1 MRNAHRKLLIPLIA
15 AAMCVLIAAPARAQT
30 LAEKIGQ
37 LEQDAI
43 AAFYAGDLDT
53 AERLL
58 RRHAKADP
66 KNPVPHYNLACVLA
80 SRGELEPAMDS
91 LKESIERGF
100 SDRHQIEVDPHL
112 ANLREM
118 PAFLAIIDRWDEV
131 LEARAQA
138 VLEAAKKA
146 FGRSYTFERDE
157 AHRLIYTNSYTPE
170 SFADAKL
177 EIEHVAQWSMKSI
190 FDHAAL
196 PAEVPADAWVMIV
209 LPKQSHFRQWA
220 VRQFGA
226 QSVQGTTQIGG
237 LYDHDAKELWASDLG
252 GTLRHEFF
260 HVLHWRSMNA
270 LGQRHPLWVQEGLAA
285 LVETLD
291 TAGAPTPCWRTNLV
305 HKQARGRHLIEI
317 TQFAGKRGQ
326 RVYRDQPLR
335 FYAQARGIFLYL
347 HERGV
352 LDDFYAHLAAHYRED
367 PTALVSLLAV
377 TDTDAE
383 GFDAAF
389 RSWAMGL
396 PEVPQ
401 DLKRGDAA
409 LGVRIDVASMGEGI
423 KITGFPGRRP
433 PELRLGDIITHV
445 AGQPTRDYYELVR
458 VVSSHSP
465 GEEVEVRFRR
475 RRTHSEVTITLREV
489 R

>member
-1 MRNAHRKLLIPLIA
+1 MRYDAKSLIHRWLVVAVCACLSTPLL
-15 AAMCVLIAAPARAQT
+15 AQSQ
-30 LAEKIGQ
+30 AEKLSH
-37 LEQDAI
+37 LEQEAI
-43 AAFYAGDLDT
+43 AAYYAGDLDT

-58 RRHAKADP
+58 RQHAKADP

-80 SRGELEPAMDS
+80 SRGDLEPAMNS

-100 SDRHQIEVDPHL
+100 SDRRQIEHDPNL
-112 ANLREM
+112 ANLHDL
-118 PAFLAIIDRWDEV
+118 PAFKAIIDRWDEV

-138 VLEAAKKA
+138 VLEAAKKT

-157 AHRLIYTNSYTPE
+157 PHRLIYANAYTPE

-177 EIEHVAQWSMKSI
+177 EIERVARWASPNV
-190 FDHAAL
+190 FDHADL
-196 PAEVPADAWVMIV
+196 PAGAPADAWVMVV

-220 VRQFGA
+220 VRHFGA
-226 QSVQGTTQIGG
+226 QAVQGTTQIGG

-270 LGQRHPLWVQEGLAA
+270 LGQRHPLWVQEGLAS
-285 LVETLD
+285 LVETID
-291 TAGAPTPCWRTNLV
+291 PSGRPTPCWRTNLV
-305 HKQARGRHLIEI
+305 QKQARGRHLIPVQEF
-317 TQFAGKRGQ
+317 TGERGQ
-326 RVYRDQPLR
+326 RLYRDQPLR

-347 HERGV
+347 LERGK
-352 LDDFYAHLAAHYRED
+352 LGDYYEHLAAHFRED
-367 PTALVSLLAV
+367 PTGLGSLLAV
-377 TDTDAE
+377 TQTDAE

-389 RSWAMGL
+389 RSWALGL

-401 DLKRGDAA
+401 ELKRGDAA
-409 LGVRIDVASMGEGI
+409 LGVRIDVASTGEGI

-433 PELRLGDIITHV
+433 PGLRLGDIITHV
-445 AGQPTRDYYELVR
+445 DGQPTRDYFELVR

-475 RRTHSEVTITLREV
+475 RRVHSSATITLREV